1 MFLRRGKGEIMASYD
16 DWEWSVVPN
25 PEKHSERVTMI
36 RPIQYEMTSPI
47 DPELFEEQLQF
58 MSRRGKALAIN
69 VSSGGMLLLM
79 DHAPDLMQVLKV
91 HVPMTIHLTQIPTLA
106 EVAWTRPV
114 PMGPNDLHFVGLKF
128 VL

>member
-1 MFLRRGKGEIMASYD
+1 MFIRRDKGEAMTMD
-16 DWEWSVVPN
+16 EWEWPVVPN
-25 PEKHSERVTMI
+25 QQKHSERVTML
-36 RPIQYEMTSPI
+36 RPIQYEMTNPI
-47 DPELFEEQLQF
+47 DPELFDEQF
-58 MSRRGKALAIN
+58 TSRRGKALAIN

-79 DHAPDLMQVLKV
+79 EHAPNLMEVLKV

-114 PMGPNDLHFVGLKF
+114 PMGLNQLHFVGLKF

>member
-16 DWEWSVVPN
+16 WEWPVVPN
-25 PEKHSERVTMI
+25 LQKHSERVTMI

-47 DPELFEEQLQF
+47 DPELFEEQF

-79 DHAPDLMQVLKV
+79 DHAPDVMQVLKV

>member
-1 MFLRRGKGEIMASYD
+1 MFLRRGKGEIMASCE
-16 DWEWSVVPN
+16 WEWTIVSN
-25 PEKHSERVTMI
+25 QQNHNERVTMI

-47 DPELFEEQLQF
+47 DPELFEEQF

-79 DHAPDLMQVLKV
+79 DHAPDVMQVLKV

-114 PMGPNDLHFVGLKF
+114 PMGQNYLHFVGLRF

>member
-1 MFLRRGKGEIMASYD
+1 MFLRRGKGEIMASYE
-16 DWEWSVVPN
+16 WEWPVMPN
-25 PEKHSERVTMI
+25 QQKHSERVTMI

-47 DPELFEEQLQF
+47 DHELFEEQF
-58 MSRRGKALAIN
+58 ASRQGKALAIN

-79 DHAPDLMQVLKV
+79 DRAPDIMQVLKV
-91 HVPMTIHLTQIPTLA
+91 HVPMTSHLMQIPTLA

-114 PMGPNDLHFVGLKF
+114 PIGPNNLHFVGLKF